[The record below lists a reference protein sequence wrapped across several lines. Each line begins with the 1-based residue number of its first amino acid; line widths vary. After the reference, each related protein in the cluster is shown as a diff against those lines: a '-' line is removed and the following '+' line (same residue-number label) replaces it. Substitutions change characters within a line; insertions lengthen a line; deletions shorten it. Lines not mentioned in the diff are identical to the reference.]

1 MTSSSGN
8 KAVCGALMTD
18 QTSRFND
25 HNNIQNIIFVP
36 EQNGEHRIAQED
48 IPDLANKPLEVSAD
62 FEIAFRG
69 QTVFAR
75 VSCEHARLW
84 HYLEPDVRIEFS
96 NEKFY
101 LCWGE
106 RKFVMEI
113 VEIEGTEP
121 PSSCPVPPAA

>member
-1 MTSSSGN
+1 
-8 KAVCGALMTD
+8 MTD

-36 EQNGEHRIAQED
+36 EQHGEHRVSQED
-48 IPDLANKPLEVSAD
+48 RRDLENKILKEFAD
-62 FEIAFRG
+62 FEIAFQG

-121 PSSCPVPPAA
+121 PPSCPLPAPA